1 MKIAILVGSGRVLLE
16 PNSLIIVRSGMLD
29 VHFPYSALVVDPI
42 HAFGTG
48 DRPLAAQTHGVCELA
63 VFSYARPGAQVR
75 RWAVPGAAFFEQ
87 LMPCFEQ
94 AAHEAP
100 YTKRVVEFIEGVL
113 AENVPFS
120 YAGLSPKVHK
130 MQARLN
136 ACLDRP
142 LNLSELAA
150 HSGLGTFAASRL
162 FHEATGM
169 TLRSYAR
176 RVRLRNAIAR
186 MRTDRNL
193 TRIAQDFGFCDLAHF
208 SKAFKADFGFSP
220 SVFRK
225 ALERGWNVA

>member
-1 MKIAILVGSGRVLLE
+1 MKTAILVGSGRVLLE

-29 VHFPYSALVVDPI
+29 VHFPYSALVVDPN
-42 HAFGTG
+42 HALGTG
-48 DRPLAAQTHGVCELA
+48 DRPLEAETHGVCELA
-63 VFSYARPGAQVR
+63 AFSCAHSGSQVR
-75 RWAVPGAAFFEQ
+75 RWAVSGPAFFEQ

-100 YTKRVVEFIEGVL
+100 YSPRIAEFLAGVL
-113 AENVPFS
+113 AGPVPFS

-130 MQARLN
+130 MQARLSD
-136 ACLDRP
+136 ALDRP

-150 HSGLGTFAASRL
+150 HCGLGTFAASRL

-193 TRIAQDFGFCDLAHF
+193 TRIALDFGFCDLAHF

-225 ALERGWNVA
+225 ALELGWSVA